1 MKRKL
6 TLILLISIVVISCNV
21 KTKMEEKAS
30 PLIGTW
36 KLLSGTLIEKG
47 DTTTTD
53 YTKDLSMIK
62 IINVTH
68 FSFLNHDINKGRDS
82 TKVFVAGGGRYK
94 LNGDQYTEFLEYC
107 SDRNWEGHE
116 FKFTVKL
123 EGDTLTQ
130 TGIEKLEEVGIERLN
145 MEKYVRVK

>member
-6 TLILLISIVVISCNV
+6 NSFLLLAVVVFSCNV
-21 KTKMEEKAS
+21 KTKVEEPAS
-30 PLIGTW
+30 PLTGTW

-62 IINVTH
+62 IINATH
-68 FSFLNHDINKGRDS
+68 FSFLNHDINRAKDS
-82 TKVFVAGGGRYK
+82 LKVFVAGGGRYK
-94 LNGDQYTEFLEYC
+94 LNGDQYTELLEYC

-116 FKFTVKL
+116 FKFTVEIK
-123 EGDTLTQ
+123 GDTLTQ
-130 TGIEKLEEVGIERLN
+130 TGVEKLEDVGIERLN